1 MPNVSNFLRELRFAA
16 RTLARKPAFTA
27 VAILTVAVAI
37 GACTIIYSIVHG
49 VLIQPLPYPDPE
61 RLVQVWQ
68 VNRGAATREGQ
79 FSDPNFED
87 LRDQSRAFA
96 AVAQYGASTNT
107 VVAGD
112 TPQRVQISRV
122 SAQFFDVF
130 GTSPVRGRVFNAD
143 ERHVGATPVAVVAQ
157 RFWDRTMPDSEVSR
171 ATIRVG
177 DVSHTVVGVMP
188 AAFAF
193 PEGTDVWL
201 PREQLERNPYRTGH
215 NWRVVGRLAPGAPLA
230 AARGEVTAVARRL
243 EQSLG
248 DDTHM
253 VDVALVPLREQ
264 IAGGVRR
271 VLIVLLAAVACLLAI
286 GCANLVN
293 LLLVHVAGRRRELA
307 VRSALGAGRGSLA
320 GPLLAETTLL
330 TGIGGL
336 LGIALGAGGLR
347 AVIALE
353 PGNLPRLTEVG
364 VSWPVALVALGI
376 TALTGLVLGAAVTS
390 SALRAD
396 VGDFLKQ
403 GGGGQMGS
411 AGATR
416 IGNALVVGQLAISL
430 VLLGAAGLLGRS
442 LAALLAQDPG
452 FRTER
457 VLAIDF
463 TAPGGT
469 PERDAQRV
477 QLQRRI
483 LERLRGL
490 PGVRSAGG
498 VSRFPLSTSFS
509 NGTFLKVTGDEPMTM
524 EQMAA
529 LARDPART
537 GYAEFRAVTP
547 DYFRTMDI
555 PLRRGRVLEERDEAE
570 APHAAVISESLARAS
585 WPGDDPI
592 GRKVQFGGMDG
603 DMRVFTIV
611 GVVGDIRE
619 RGLDSAARP
628 TFYADF
634 RQRPRVT
641 GAFTFVL
648 HTDGEAAALI
658 PPARAAMRE
667 LSPDAAPR
675 LRAIE
680 EVFAASLA
688 DRRFSLFVLGGF
700 AGVALLLAI
709 VGIYGV
715 LSYAVSQRTQEFGVR
730 LALGAQRRDVWQLVA
745 GRALRLVALGVVIGL
760 VLAGAV
766 TRLMQSMLYNVRPTD
781 PLTFGAVVALL
792 ALTALAACQLPAI
805 RATRAD
811 PLTALRAE

>member
-1 MPNVSNFLRELRFAA
+1 
-16 RTLARKPAFTA
+16 
-27 VAILTVAVAI
+27 
-37 GACTIIYSIVHG
+37 
-49 VLIQPLPYPDPE
+49 
-61 RLVQVWQ
+61 
-68 VNRGAATREGQ
+68 
-79 FSDPNFED
+79 
-87 LRDQSRAFA
+87 
-96 AVAQYGASTNT
+96 
-107 VVAGD
+107 
-112 TPQRVQISRV
+112 
-122 SAQFFDVF
+122 
-130 GTSPVRGRVFNAD
+130 
-143 ERHVGATPVAVVAQ
+143 
-157 RFWDRTMPDSEVSR
+157 
-171 ATIRVG
+171 
-177 DVSHTVVGVMP
+177 
-188 AAFAF
+188 
-193 PEGTDVWL
+193 
-201 PREQLERNPYRTGH
+201 
-215 NWRVVGRLAPGAPLA
+215 
-230 AARGEVTAVARRL
+230 
-243 EQSLG
+243 
-248 DDTHM
+248 
-253 VDVALVPLREQ
+253 
-264 IAGGVRR
+264 
-271 VLIVLLAAVACLLAI
+271 
-286 GCANLVN
+286 
-293 LLLVHVAGRRRELA
+293 
-307 VRSALGAGRGSLA
+307 
-320 GPLLAETTLL
+320 
-330 TGIGGL
+330 
-336 LGIALGAGGLR
+336 
-347 AVIALE
+347 
-353 PGNLPRLTEVG
+353 
-364 VSWPVALVALGI
+364 
-376 TALTGLVLGAAVTS
+376 
-390 SALRAD
+390 
-396 VGDFLKQ
+396 
-403 GGGGQMGS
+403 
-411 AGATR
+411 
-416 IGNALVVGQLAISL
+416 
-430 VLLGAAGLLGRS
+430 
-442 LAALLAQDPG
+442 
-452 FRTER
+452 
-457 VLAIDF
+457 
-463 TAPGGT
+463 
-469 PERDAQRV
+469 
-477 QLQRRI
+477 
-483 LERLRGL
+483 
-490 PGVRSAGG
+490 
-498 VSRFPLSTSFS
+498 
-509 NGTFLKVTGDEPMTM
+509 PMTM